1 MRRLF
6 IRRLLSS
13 GVAVDLTTH
22 PSLLPE
28 RFAALHERF
37 LLYLVAERRFT
48 ENSVAAYSA
57 DVSLFLNYL
66 TSNRKY
72 RLNALTIDDIYGFIE
87 YCHGVRNTARKTDAR
102 RISSLKTFFSFL
114 LREKLISNDLL
125 FAVDLP
131 KAERSLP
138 KPLSESEMR
147 RLLAPPALIT
157 QFTLRNHAMLLL
169 LYSTGVRV
177 SELVQLPLASLNM
190 AAGFLRVMGKGRKE
204 RLIPFGEQAAAQ
216 LDIYLQQ
223 GRPLLLKGRK
233 SEHLFISNR
242 GRSMTRL
249 RFWQI
254 LKESARAAGIN
265 KEISPHMLRHSFA
278 THLLSHGADLRAVQM
293 MLGHADIA
301 TTQIYTHIEQKR
313 LKSIHRNFHPRS

>member
-1 MRRLF
+1 M
-6 IRRLLSS
+6 
-13 GVAVDLTTH
+13 DPTTH
-22 PSLLPE
+22 PSLLPG

-57 DVSLFLNYL
+57 DISLFLTYL
-66 TSNRKY
+66 ASRQQY
-72 RLNALTIDDIYGFIE
+72 CLDALTVSDIHDFIE
-87 YCHGVRNTARKTDAR
+87 YCRGARNTARKTDAR
-102 RISSLKTFFSFL
+102 RISCLKTFFALL
-114 LREKLISNDLL
+114 LREKLISKNLL
-125 FAVDLP
+125 AAIDLP
-131 KAERSLP
+131 KGERSLP
-138 KPLSESEMR
+138 KPLSESEMQ
-147 RLLAPPALIT
+147 RLLAPPERIT
-157 QFTLRNHAMLLL
+157 HLTLRNHAMLLL

-223 GRPLLLKGRK
+223 SRPFLLKGRK

-242 GRSMTRL
+242 GRGMTRL

-254 LKESARAAGIN
+254 LKESARAAGID

-301 TTQIYTHIEQKR
+301 TTQIYTHVEQER
-313 LKSIHRNFHPRS
+313 LKSVHRNFHPRG